1 MEEKKTLKDRWNKAK
16 DWFKEHP
23 DVGLTLL
30 GGALALVGGC
40 MKLYVHNHEYE
51 DSIMAISN
59 GDVYEVPAKKVKSI
73 EVTTF

>member
-1 MEEKKTLKDRWNKAK
+1 MEEKVTLKDKWNKAE
-16 DWFKEHP
+16 DWCKKHP
-23 DVGLTLL
+23 DVVFTLIGGL
-30 GGALALVGGC
+30 GAFFGGC
-40 MKLYVHNHEYE
+40 IKLYIHNHEYE